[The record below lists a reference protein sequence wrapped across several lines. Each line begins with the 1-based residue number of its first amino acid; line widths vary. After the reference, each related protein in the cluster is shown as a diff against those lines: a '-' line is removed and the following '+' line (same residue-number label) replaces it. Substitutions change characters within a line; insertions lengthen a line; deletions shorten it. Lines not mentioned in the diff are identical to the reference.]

1 MKKLKIGIID
11 LIYNKPSKSL
21 YRRFMY
27 PNFMSIMPQVIGVW
41 CREEGHEVQ
50 YSIYT
55 GTQRIDRLLADDLD
69 IVFISSF
76 SYSAQLAYAL
86 SKYFHSKGTATVL
99 GGPHA
104 RSYTEDACLYFDYV
118 LGLTD
123 KELLLDLLHNF
134 EAKNPQGTYLTARSH
149 PNSLPGVRDRW
160 EFIEQLHK
168 LPLIFKGIPMIGSF
182 GCPFQCDFCI
192 EADIPYQS
200 LDMDVIKEDFK
211 FLIKKYKRPVVGWRD
226 PNFGIQFNALMDT
239 LELAVPPGSIKF
251 FAQCTLSSLSESKVQ
266 RLKKNGFIMIAVGIE
281 SWFDYGTKAKMEFIT
296 GMDKVKQIAQQLNM
310 VQQYIPLVQANIMY
324 GFDSQAGPEPF
335 TLTKRFID
343 LAPGIYPAYAL
354 LTAFGQG
361 TRYNSE
367 NNLEN
372 RIIPFP
378 FHMMLGLNNL
388 NIMPKNYSWEEFYT
402 LYIDL
407 LKYSFSARV
416 MYNRFKANPD
426 RAARLF
432 TLFLSLSEGGSG
444 KIRHV
449 ASILKNFRTK
459 KDFRSF
465 MNKET
470 DQIPAYMIEQVRKDL
485 GPIWEWLPDKTLSQ
499 CAKMLLNALAGSHDH
514 IQPVMGTI

>member
-1 MKKLKIGIID
+1 MNKLQIGIID

-27 PNFMSIMPQVIGVW
+27 PNYMSIMPQVIGVW
-41 CREEGHEVQ
+41 CKEEGHKV
-50 YSIYT
+50 YYTIYT
-55 GTQRIDRLLADDLD
+55 GTQRIDKLLADDLD

-86 SKYFHSKGTATVL
+86 SNYFQSKGTATVL

-104 RSYTEDACLYFDYV
+104 RSFPEDACLYFDYV

-134 EAKNPQGTYLTARSH
+134 EMNKPQGTYLTALSH
-149 PNSLPGVRDRW
+149 PHFLPGVRERW
-160 EFIEQLHK
+160 EFIEEVHK
-168 LPLIFKGIPMIGSF
+168 SPLIFKAIPMIGSF

-192 EADIPYQS
+192 DADIPYHS
-200 LDMDVIKEDFK
+200 LDLGVIKEDFQ
-211 FLIKKYKRPVVGWRD
+211 FLIKKYKRPVVGWHD
-226 PNFGIQFNALMDT
+226 PNFGIQFNSLMDT
-239 LELAVPPGSIKF
+239 LESAVPPGGIKF
-251 FAQCTLSSLSESKVQ
+251 FAQCTISSLNEPEVK

-281 SWFDYGTKAKMEFIT
+281 SWFDYGNKAKMKSVT
-296 GMDKVKQIAQQLNM
+296 GMDKVKQVAEQLNM
-310 VQQYIPLVQANIMY
+310 VQQYIPLLQANIMY
-324 GFDSQAGPEPF
+324 GFDNQAGPDPF

-361 TRYNSE
+361 IKYNAK
-367 NNLEN
+367 NDIEN

-388 NIMPKNYSWEEFYT
+388 NIIPKNYSWEEFYA
-402 LYIDL
+402 YYVDL

-416 MYNRFKANPD
+416 IYRRYKANPE
-426 RAARLF
+426 RAARWF

-444 KIRHV
+444 KIRNV
-449 ASILKNFRTK
+449 YTILKNLRTRP
-459 KDFRSF
+459 DFRSF
-465 MNKET
+465 MNKEA
-470 DQIPAYMIEQVRKDL
+470 DQIPAFMIEQVKKDL
-485 GPIWEWLPDKTLSQ
+485 GPLWEWLPDKTLSQ
-499 CAKMLLNALAGSHDH
+499 SSNVLIHSESLESSMLF
-514 IQPVMGTI
+514 

>member
-1 MKKLKIGIID
+1 MKKLQIGIID
-11 LIYNKPSKSL
+11 LIYNKPSQSL

-41 CREEGHEVQ
+41 CREAGHKVQ

-55 GTQRIDRLLADDLD
+55 GTQRIEKLLANDLD

-86 SKYFHSKGTATVL
+86 SKYFQSKGITTVL

-123 KELLLDLLHNF
+123 KELLQDLLHNF
-134 EAKNPQGTYLTARSH
+134 VANNPRGTYLTAKSH
-149 PNSLPGVRDRW
+149 PKSLPGVRERW

-168 LPLIFKGIPMIGSF
+168 LPLVFKAIPMIGSF
-182 GCPFQCDFCI
+182 GCPLHCDFCI
-192 EADIPYQS
+192 EADIPYHS
-200 LDMDVIKEDFK
+200 LDMDVIKEDFQ
-211 FLIKKYKRPVVGWRD
+211 FLIKKYKHPVVGWHD
-226 PNFGIQFNALMDT
+226 PNFGINFNALMDT
-239 LELAVPPGSIKF
+239 FESAVPPGSIKF
-251 FAQCTLSSLSESKVQ
+251 FAQCTLSSLSEPKVK
-266 RLKKNGFIMIAVGIE
+266 RLKKNGFVMIAVGIE
-281 SWFDYGTKAKMEFIT
+281 SWFDYGIKAKMKFIT
-296 GMDKVKQIAQQLNM
+296 GMDKVKRVAEQLNM

-324 GFDSQAGPEPF
+324 GFDSQAGPDPF
-335 TLTKRFID
+335 TLTKRFIN

-354 LTAFGQG
+354 LTAFGKD
-361 TRYNSE
+361 TKYSSKNDI
-367 NNLEN
+367 EN

-378 FHMMLGLNNL
+378 FHMMLGLNNM
-388 NIMPKNYSWEEFYT
+388 NIIPKNYSWEEFYAH
-402 LYIDL
+402 YIDL
-407 LKYSFSARV
+407 LRYSFSARV
-416 MYNRFKANPD
+416 MYRRFKANPV

-449 ASILKNFRTK
+449 SSILKNLRTK
-459 KDFRSF
+459 PDFRSF

-470 DQIPAYMIEQVRKDL
+470 DQTPAFMIEQVRKDL
-485 GPIWEWLPDKTLSQ
+485 EPIWEWLPDKTLSQ
-499 CAKMLLNALAGSHDH
+499 RPNMLLNGKAGVPGPLLAEED
-514 IQPVMGTI
+514 